1 MSNPLF
7 LPCLSEHLIPERPL
21 VFQCPL
27 CKELTKLRF
36 FQTSEEGLAIQCQ
49 ECSDVF
55 FYASETSEQA
65 ASPPHFVDALP
76 EVGGAEQSSSRR
88 TTKQSL
94 LAQAPQELTPLTVS
108 TAKEASPATSQ
119 PSSARKVVELEIGK
133 KRCPKCSERCA
144 EALESCPSCGLLFA
158 NVGITYVPSTAES
171 ASTVEEKGAW
181 KLWATIEEDWEDEL
195 AHEAFVKYCI
205 TNELYDFVS
214 VRYRGIKDAEDERL
228 VKAEAQLGKI
238 VELVQQQFFLKQE
251 TDKTMQDK
259 VGRWKGFLIAVLL
272 VLGFLAF
279 LLIWRQMLAPS
290 KVMIP

>member
-1 MSNPLF
+1 MSNPVF
-7 LPCLSEHLIPERPL
+7 LPRLSEHPIPERPL

-27 CKELTKLRF
+27 CKELTKLQS

-55 FYASETSEQA
+55 FYASGASEQA
-65 ASPPHFVDALP
+65 AIPSHSESALP
-76 EVGGAEQSSSRR
+76 EIGGSERSFSRR
-88 TTKQSL
+88 TSKQSL
-94 LAQAPQELTPLTVS
+94 LAQAPQEPSPSAVS
-108 TAKEASPATSQ
+108 TATDVSPASSA
-119 PSSARKVVELEIGK
+119 PSSAPKVSEPEPGK

-158 NVGITYVPSTAES
+158 NVGKTYVPSTAES
-171 ASTVEEKGAW
+171 ASTAEEKGAW

-214 VRYRGIKDAEDERL
+214 IRYRGVKDAEDERQA
-228 VKAEAQLGKI
+228 KAEAQLSKI

-259 VGRWKGFLIAVLL
+259 VGRWKGFLIAILL